1 MNARKGSSSRWQ
13 VAVSAGN
20 PERIPG
26 SAELCGQ
33 DSSLKPILLLTALL
47 FLIMAPAPD
56 ASDIAEMS
64 ANFLIVKSPQGLMAA
79 EEVSDTVEEISL
91 K

>member
-20 PERIPG
+20 PERNPG
-26 SAELCGQ
+26 SAELCEQ
-33 DSSLKPILLLTALL
+33 ESSLKPILLLTALL
-47 FLIMAPAPD
+47 FLLIAPAPD
-56 ASDIAEMS
+56 SRDIAEMS
-64 ANFLIVKSPQGLMAA
+64 ANFLVVKNHQGLMAA
-79 EEVSDTVEEISL
+79 EEPTGNTEEVFL